1 MWRMSPPPPKPETP
15 RIQAASLVS
24 PLSQNAGS
32 IAPNAVPLKL
42 RAPLKGQKRRR
53 QALYGRAR
61 SFLDEQDAIIIVR
74 PIGDGL
80 FQLQPCRGQLL
91 DQHLLRNS
99 VPSAICRDAF
109 HGIDAPARRT
119 VDNRQPTS

>member
-61 SFLDEQDAIIIVR
+61 SFLDVQDAIIILR
-74 PIGDGL
+74 PLVDGL

-91 DQHLLRNS
+91 HPHLLRTS
-99 VPSAICRDAF
+99 VP
-109 HGIDAPARRT
+109 APL
-119 VDNRQPTS
+119 